1 MDKVKL
7 KQNYEIVSHFTLDF
21 QANLI
26 HFIPQKK
33 EFIFYQHLTMKSF
46 LINHM
51 AFQEEV
57 FGFIVIIIAMKEWEF
72 SPVLAMVN
80 LLLVIALEAIAFP
93 GIS

>member
-1 MDKVKL
+1 MA
-7 KQNYEIVSHFTLDF
+7 SHFTLDF

-33 EFIFYQHLTMKSF
+33 EFIFYRHLTMNSF

-57 FGFIVIIIAMKEWEF
+57 FGFIVIIIAMKE
-72 SPVLAMVN
+72 
-80 LLLVIALEAIAFP
+80 
-93 GIS
+93 